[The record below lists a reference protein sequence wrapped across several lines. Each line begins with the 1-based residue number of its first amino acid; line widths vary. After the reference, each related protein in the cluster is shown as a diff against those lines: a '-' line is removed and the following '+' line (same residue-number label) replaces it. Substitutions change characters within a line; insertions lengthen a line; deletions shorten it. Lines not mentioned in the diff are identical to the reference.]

1 MLFCANTSNC
11 SSLSK
16 MWKCGE
22 LCWILLD
29 DMISEPFGDMLP
41 LNTVV
46 HFCQTFLEDILV
58 RHSFERVVVWKTL
71 SWNTLLG
78 HWKTNS
84 LKTPSDA
91 LFGHSYSY
99 ELLWASVRPLARQNC
114 LTLSQDTLVRHSD
127 PTVFA
132 KWTCC
137 YLLRHAVTC
146 CYATTKCCGKPG
158 AHCFGHFPK
167 CPEFWHWK
175 SYHFR
180 STIPTGIHGSLRV
193 FYGYFLHSCQ
203 TCCTKTWSAFIA
215 CTSCKMT
222 QE

>member
-46 HFCQTFLEDILV
+46 HFCQTFLEAILV

-91 LFGHSYSY
+91 LFGCP
-99 ELLWASVRPLARQNC
+99 LLWALSKVSGILALKIVPFQKY
-114 LTLSQDTLVRHSD
+114 D
-127 PTVFA
+127 P
-132 KWTCC
+132 
-137 YLLRHAVTC
+137 
-146 CYATTKCCGKPG
+146 
-158 AHCFGHFPK
+158 
-167 CPEFWHWK
+167 
-175 SYHFR
+175 
-180 STIPTGIHGSLRV
+180 
-193 FYGYFLHSCQ
+193 YGYSWLFTGLLWVFFALLPNLLHQNMKCLHCVYQ
-203 TCCTKTWSAFIA
+203 LQNDTRIGYLW
-215 CTSCKMT
+215 
-222 QE
+222 E